1 MADGFYAKISE
12 FNATAK
18 GARKK
23 VVVFLSQHPE
33 EAAFMT
39 IEGLAASSG
48 VSAGM
53 VSRTVREMGFDGF
66 ADMQEQIRRLV
77 RKNIT
82 PVARLQRA
90 QSGEGSF
97 RHHVRHGIKSLANM
111 LKLNA
116 EETFVAGAG
125 LLASAPAV
133 HILGLRSSY
142 VLAYSLALGLRQIRE
157 KVYHMRIA
165 AGLLA
170 EEIKRIRQGDVF
182 VVIAF
187 PRYQR
192 ESLLMTQEAK
202 QLGCSII
209 ALTDGFSSP
218 LAMQADV
225 TFLAPFESPSYFNSP
240 IAGYSVI
247 STLLGQTAR
256 ILGTES
262 QEDLEHLLAI
272 QNRWRTLVDSK
283 DAWDQHLMVD
293 E

>member
-1 MADGFYAKISE
+1 MAEGFYAKISE
-12 FNATAK
+12 FNGIAK

-23 VVVFLSQHPE
+23 VVTFLSQHPE
-33 EAAFMT
+33 ETAFMT
-39 IEGLAASSG
+39 IEGLAAHSG

-97 RHHVRHGIKSLANM
+97 LQHVRHDIKSLAST

-116 EETFVAGAG
+116 EETFNAGAT
-125 LLASAPAV
+125 LLATAPAV
-133 HILGLRSSY
+133 HVMGLRSSF
-142 VLAYSLALGLRQIRE
+142 VLAYSLSLGLRQIRE
-157 KVYHMRIA
+157 DVHHMRIA

-170 EEIKRIRQGDVF
+170 EEIKRIRRGDTF
-182 VVIAF
+182 VIIAF

-192 ESLLMTQEAK
+192 ESLLMTEEAK
-202 QLGCSII
+202 NIGCSII
-209 ALTDGFSSP
+209 AVTDAFSSP

-225 TFLAPFESPSYFNSP
+225 TFLAPFESLSYFNSP
-240 IAGYSVI
+240 VAGYSVI
-247 STLLGQTAR
+247 NTLLGQTAHAM
-256 ILGTES
+256 GVKS
-262 QEDLEHLLAI
+262 QFDLERLLAI
-272 QNRWRTLVDSK
+272 QNRWRSLVDSK
-283 DAWDQHLMVD
+283 DAWDQHLLVD